1 MLGETAVAFPKNSVS
16 MSSGGMNKLVELMMQ
31 GNLMT
36 SDAVLP
42 LAVTL
47 VWTVV
52 CAILFVA
59 LFKRL
64 TRDN

>member
-1 MLGETAVAFPKNSVS
+1 MLGETAVAFPKISVS
-16 MSSGGMNKLVELMMQ
+16 MSSGGMSKLVELMMQ

-52 CAILFVA
+52 CAILFVV

>member
-1 MLGETAVAFPKNSVS
+1 MYLPT
-16 MSSGGMNKLVELMMQ
+16 GGMNKLVELMMQ

-42 LAVTL
+42 LTVTL

-52 CAILFVA
+52 CAVLFVV

>member
-1 MLGETAVAFPKNSVS
+1 

-31 GNLMT
+31 GNLMA